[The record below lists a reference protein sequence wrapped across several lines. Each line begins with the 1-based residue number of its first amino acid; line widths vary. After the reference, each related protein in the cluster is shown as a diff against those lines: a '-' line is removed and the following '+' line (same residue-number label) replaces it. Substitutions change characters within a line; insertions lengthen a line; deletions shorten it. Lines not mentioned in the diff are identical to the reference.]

1 MKESHAVTR
10 IARVFAY
17 PGYSLKQ
24 MMFPLIISLTP
35 GHPLALLA
43 GDIEGAR
50 GVLER
55 AAGLRLGAAKMRA
68 VFKKFLALEKSH
80 GDAAGVERVKRMA
93 VDFVESKRNEM
104 VAETGADEDE

>member
-1 MKESHAVTR
+1 
-10 IARVFAY
+10 
-17 PGYSLKQ
+17 